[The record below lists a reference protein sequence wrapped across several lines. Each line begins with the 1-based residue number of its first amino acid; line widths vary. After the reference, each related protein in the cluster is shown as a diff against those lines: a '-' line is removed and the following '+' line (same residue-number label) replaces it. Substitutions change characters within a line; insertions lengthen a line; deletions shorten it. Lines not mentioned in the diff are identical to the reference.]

1 MKKVVLI
8 GYMGSGKSAIA
19 KILAEKSRIPFLEL
33 DEVIEKKC
41 GMIIKTIFETK
52 GELFFRKME
61 HELLSELLNNK
72 NNELIIST
80 GGGTP
85 CYFNNHELLNVDN
98 VITIYLQASVATL
111 YERLIGEKLKRP
123 LIAHLKDDEIQE
135 FIAKHLF
142 DRNYYYNQAQYKISV
157 DGKTVD
163 EIVNEILLLL
173 A

>member
-19 KILAEKSRIPFLEL
+19 KILSEKSKIPFFEL

-41 GMIIKTIFETK
+41 GMNIKTIFATK
-52 GELFFRKME
+52 GELFFRKIE
-61 HELLSELLNNK
+61 HELFSELLSNNG
-72 NNELIIST
+72 ELIIST

-85 CYFNNHELLNVDN
+85 CYFNNHELLNLHN
-98 VITIYLQASVATL
+98 VVAIYLKASVATL
-111 YERLIGEKLKRP
+111 YERLIDEKLKRP
-123 LIAHLKDDEIQE
+123 LIAHLNDNEIQE

-142 DRNYYYNQAQYKISV
+142 DRNYYYNQAEYKIVV
-157 DGKTVD
+157 DKKTVD
-163 EIVNEILLLL
+163 EVVNEILVLL